1 MVILTVVTKENP
13 HTVYFE
19 PQPIKKPSYIRLLSC
34 SLYNSWFNL
43 KEEGAI
49 TLLDDDKKPFKVT
62 FLPGHYTLDAL
73 AIEIRNSLN
82 KHRVPLQTDVNTIV
96 GQLVITN
103 PQFKKIVID
112 SKLGNLL
119 NLNSFTLGFKTF
131 IKKLNSETTYY
142 IHCDL
147 LDKEQNLLNGKPST
161 VLQTFDIT
169 GKPFEKVFYQSSPQH
184 VLRDVSADKHISNMT
199 ISVRDQNNN
208 LFDFNGFP
216 LQFQIEINWTRK

>member
-13 HTVYFE
+13 HTVYFH
-19 PQPIKKPSYIRLLSC
+19 QPIQKPSYIRLLSC

-49 TLLDDDKKPFKVT
+49 TLLDAVKKPFKVT

-73 AIEIRNSLN
+73 ASEIRNSLN

-103 PQFKKIVID
+103 PEFKNIVIG
-112 SKLGNLL
+112 SNLGNLL
-119 NLNSFTLGFKTF
+119 NLNSFTLEFKTF

-147 LDKEQNLLNGKPST
+147 LDKEQNLLNGQPST

-169 GKPFEKVFYQSSPQH
+169 GKSFEKVFYQSSPQH

-199 ISVRDQNNN
+199 ISVMDQNNN
-208 LFDFNGFP
+208 LFDFNGLP
-216 LQFQIEINWTRK
+216 LQFLIEIN

>member
-13 HTVYFE
+13 HTVYFD
-19 PQPIKKPSYIRLLSC
+19 QPIQKPSYIRLLSC

-43 KEEGAI
+43 KKKGAI
-49 TLLDDDKKPFKVT
+49 TLFDKDEKPFEVS
-62 FLPGHYTLDAL
+62 FLEGNYTLDSL
-73 AIEIRNSLN
+73 ASLS
-82 KHRVPLQTDVNTIV
+82 KHRVPLLTDIYTSV

-103 PQFKKIVID
+103 PQFKNIVFD
-112 SKLGNLL
+112 SNLGNLL
-119 NLNSFTLGFKTF
+119 NLNSFSIPLKVF

-147 LDKEQNLLNGKPST
+147 VDKEQNLLNGKPST

-184 VLRDVSADKHISNMT
+184 VLREVSADKHITNMT
-199 ISVRDQNNN
+199 LSLRDGSNN
-208 LFDFNGFP
+208 LFDFNGMP
-216 LQFQIEINWTRK
+216 LQFLIEIN

>member
-13 HTVYFE
+13 HTVYFD
-19 PQPIKKPSYIRLLSC
+19 QPIEKPSYIRLLSC

-49 TLLDDDKKPFKVT
+49 TLLDTVEKPFKVT
-62 FLPGHYTLDAL
+62 FLQGHYTLDAL
-73 AIEIRNSLN
+73 ASEIRNSLN
-82 KHRVPLQTDVNTIV
+82 KYRVPLQTDVNTIV

-112 SKLGNLL
+112 SNLGNLL

-131 IKKLNSETTYY
+131 IKRLNSATTYY

-169 GKPFEKVFYQSSPQH
+169 GKPYENVFYQSSPQH
-184 VLRDVSADKHISNMT
+184 ILRDISADKYITNMT
-199 ISVRDQNNN
+199 ISVREENNN
-208 LFDFNGFP
+208 LFDFNGMP
-216 LQFQIEINWTRK
+216 LQFLIEIN

>member
-1 MVILTVVTKENP
+1 MVILTVVTTENP

-19 PQPIKKPSYIRLLSC
+19 PQPIQKPSYIRLLSC

-43 KEEGAI
+43 KKEGGI
-49 TLLDDDKKPFKVT
+49 TLLDNVSKPFEVT

-73 AIEIRNSLN
+73 ASEIKHSLS
-82 KHRVPLQTDVNTIV
+82 KHKVPLLTDIYTNV

-103 PQFKKIVID
+103 PHQKRIVFD
-112 SKLGNLL
+112 SELGNLL
-119 NLNSFTLGFKTF
+119 NLKSFTLGLKTF
-131 IKKLNSETTYY
+131 IKKLNSATTYY

-169 GKPFEKVFYQSSPQH
+169 GKPFEKVFYQSGPQH

-208 LFDFNGFP
+208 LFDFNGMP
-216 LQFQIEINWTRK
+216 LQFQIEIN

>member
-19 PQPIKKPSYIRLLSC
+19 PQPIQKPSYIRLLSC

-49 TLLDDDKKPFKVT
+49 TLLDDVDKPFKVT

-73 AIEIRNSLN
+73 ASEIRNSLN

-112 SKLGNLL
+112 SNLGNLL
-119 NLNSFTLGFKTF
+119 NLNSFTLEFKTF

-161 VLQTFDIT
+161 VLQTFDIK

-208 LFDFNGFP
+208 LFDFNGLP
-216 LQFQIEINWTRK
+216 LQFLIEIN

>member
-19 PQPIKKPSYIRLLSC
+19 PQPIQKPSYIRLLSC

-49 TLLDDDKKPFKVT
+49 TLLDDVDKPFKVT

-73 AIEIRNSLN
+73 ASEIRNSLN

-112 SKLGNLL
+112 SNLGNLL
-119 NLNSFTLGFKTF
+119 NLNSFTLEFKTF

-161 VLQTFDIT
+161 VLQTFDIK

-184 VLRDVSADKHISNMT
+184 VLRDVSSDKHISNMT

-208 LFDFNGFP
+208 LFDFNGLP
-216 LQFQIEINWTRK
+216 LQFLIEIN

>member
-19 PQPIKKPSYIRLLSC
+19 PQPIQKPSYIRLLSC

-49 TLLDDDKKPFKVT
+49 TLLDTVEKPFKVT

-73 AIEIRNSLN
+73 ASEIRNSLN

-112 SKLGNLL
+112 SNLGNLL
-119 NLNSFTLGFKTF
+119 NLNSFTLEFKTF

-216 LQFQIEINWTRK
+216 LQFQIEIN

>member
-19 PQPIKKPSYIRLLSC
+19 PQPIQKPSYIRLLSC

-49 TLLDDDKKPFKVT
+49 TLLDNVSKPFKVT

-73 AIEIRNSLN
+73 ASEIKHSLS
-82 KHRVPLQTDVNTIV
+82 KHKVPLQTDVNNIV

-103 PQFKKIVID
+103 PQFKRIVID
-112 SKLGNLL
+112 SNLGNLL
-119 NLNSFTLGFKTF
+119 NLNSFTLEFKTF

-208 LFDFNGFP
+208 LFDFNGMP
-216 LQFQIEINWTRK
+216 LQFLIEIN

>member
-1 MVILTVVTKENP
+1 MVIVTVNTTENP
-13 HTVYFE
+13 HTVYFDR
-19 PQPIKKPSYIRLLSC
+19 PIEKPSYIRLLSC
-34 SLYNSWFNL
+34 SLYNLWFNL

-49 TLLDDDKKPFKVT
+49 TLLDTVEKPFKVT

-73 AIEIRNSLN
+73 ASEIRNSLN

-112 SKLGNLL
+112 SNLGNLL
-119 NLNSFTLGFKTF
+119 NLNSFTLEFKTF
-131 IKKLNSETTYY
+131 IKNLNSETTYY

-208 LFDFNGFP
+208 LFDFNGLP
-216 LQFQIEINWTRK
+216 LQFQIEIN

>member
-19 PQPIKKPSYIRLLSC
+19 PQPIQKPSYIRLLSC

-49 TLLDDDKKPFKVT
+49 TLLDSVEKPFKVT

-73 AIEIRNSLN
+73 ASEIRNSLN
-82 KHRVPLQTDVNTIV
+82 KHRVPLQTDVNTNV

-112 SKLGNLL
+112 SNLGNLL
-119 NLNSFTLGFKTF
+119 NLNSFTLEFKTF

-208 LFDFNGFP
+208 LFDFNGLP
-216 LQFQIEINWTRK
+216 LQFQIEIN

>member
-1 MVILTVVTKENP
+1 MVILTVVTTKNP

-19 PQPIKKPSYIRLLSC
+19 PQPIQKPSYIRLLSC

-119 NLNSFTLGFKTF
+119 NLNSFTLEFKTF

-184 VLRDVSADKHISNMT
+184 VLRDVSTDKHISNMT

-216 LQFQIEINWTRK
+216 LQFQIEIN

>member
-1 MVILTVVTKENP
+1 MVIVTVNTTENP
-13 HTVYFE
+13 HTVYFDR
-19 PQPIKKPSYIRLLSC
+19 PIEKPSYIRLLSC

-49 TLLDDDKKPFKVT
+49 TLLDTVEKPFKVT

-73 AIEIRNSLN
+73 ASEIRNSLN

-112 SKLGNLL
+112 SNLGNLL
-119 NLNSFTLGFKTF
+119 NLNSFTLEFKTF

-208 LFDFNGFP
+208 LFDFNGLP
-216 LQFQIEINWTRK
+216 LQFQIEIN

>member
-1 MVILTVVTKENP
+1 MVILTVVTTENP

-19 PQPIKKPSYIRLLSC
+19 PQPIQNPSYIRLLSC

-49 TLLDDDKKPFKVT
+49 TLLDNVSKPFEVT

-73 AIEIRNSLN
+73 ASEIKHSLS
-82 KHRVPLQTDVNTIV
+82 KHKVPLLTDIYTIV

-103 PQFKKIVID
+103 PHQKKIVFD
-112 SKLGNLL
+112 SELGNLL
-119 NLNSFTLGFKTF
+119 HLKSFTLGLKTY
-131 IKKLNSETTYY
+131 IKKLNSATTYY

-184 VLRDVSADKHISNMT
+184 VLRDVSADKHISNMS

-208 LFDFNGFP
+208 LFDFNGMP
-216 LQFQIEINWTRK
+216 LQFQIEIN

>member
-1 MVILTVVTKENP
+1 MVIVTVNTTENP
-13 HTVYFE
+13 HTVYFD
-19 PQPIKKPSYIRLLSC
+19 QPIQKPSYIRLLSC

-49 TLLDDDKKPFKVT
+49 TLLDTIEKPFKVT

-73 AIEIRNSLN
+73 ASEIRNSLN
-82 KHRVPLQTDVNTIV
+82 KHRVPLQIDVNTIV

-103 PQFKKIVID
+103 PQFKMIVID
-112 SKLGNLL
+112 SNLGNLL
-119 NLNSFTLGFKTF
+119 NLNSFTLLFKTY
-131 IKKLNSETTYY
+131 IKKLNSATTYY

-208 LFDFNGFP
+208 LFDFNGLP
-216 LQFQIEINWTRK
+216 LQFQIEIN

>member
-19 PQPIKKPSYIRLLSC
+19 PQPIQKPSYIRLLSC

-49 TLLDDDKKPFKVT
+49 TLLDTVEKPFKVT

-73 AIEIRNSLN
+73 ASEIRNSLN

-112 SKLGNLL
+112 SNLGNLL
-119 NLNSFTLGFKTF
+119 NLNSFAFEFKTF

-208 LFDFNGFP
+208 LFDFNGLP
-216 LQFQIEINWTRK
+216 LQFQIEIN

>member
-19 PQPIKKPSYIRLLSC
+19 PQPIQKPSYIRLLSC

-49 TLLDDDKKPFKVT
+49 TLLDAVKKPFKVT

-73 AIEIRNSLN
+73 ASEIKHSLS
-82 KHRVPLQTDVNTIV
+82 KHKVPLLTDVNTIV

-103 PQFKKIVID
+103 PEFKKIVID
-112 SKLGNLL
+112 SNLGNLL
-119 NLNSFTLGFKTF
+119 NLNSFTLEFKTL

-216 LQFQIEINWTRK
+216 LQFQIEIN

>member
-1 MVILTVVTKENP
+1 MVIVTVNTTENP
-13 HTVYFE
+13 HTVYFDR
-19 PQPIKKPSYIRLLSC
+19 PIEKPSYIRLLSC

-49 TLLDDDKKPFKVT
+49 TLLDTVEKPFKVT

-73 AIEIRNSLN
+73 ASEIRNSLN

-112 SKLGNLL
+112 SNLGNLL
-119 NLNSFTLGFKTF
+119 ILNSFTLEFKTF

-184 VLRDVSADKHISNMT
+184 VLRDVSADKHITNMT
-199 ISVRDQNNN
+199 ISVREENNEV
-208 LFDFNGFP
+208 FNFNSLP
-216 LQFQIEINWTRK
+216 LQFLIEIN

>member
-19 PQPIKKPSYIRLLSC
+19 PQPIQKPSYIRLLSC

-43 KEEGAI
+43 KKEGGI
-49 TLLDDDKKPFKVT
+49 TLFDDVDKPFEVT

-73 AIEIRNSLN
+73 ASEIKHSLS
-82 KHRVPLQTDVNTIV
+82 KHKVPLLTDIYTIV

-103 PQFKKIVID
+103 PHQKRIVFD
-112 SKLGNLL
+112 SNLGNLL
-119 NLNSFTLGFKTF
+119 NLKSFTLGLKTF
-131 IKKLNSETTYY
+131 IKKLNSATTYY

-169 GKPFEKVFYQSSPQH
+169 GKPFEKVFYQSGPQH

-199 ISVRDQNNN
+199 ISVRDKNNN
-208 LFDFNGFP
+208 LFDFNGMP
-216 LQFQIEINWTRK
+216 LQFLIEIN

>member
-13 HTVYFE
+13 HTVYFDR
-19 PQPIKKPSYIRLLSC
+19 PIEKPSYIRLLSC

-49 TLLDDDKKPFKVT
+49 TLSDAVEKPFKVT

-73 AIEIRNSLN
+73 ASEIKHSLS
-82 KHRVPLQTDVNTIV
+82 KHKVPLLTDIYTIV

-103 PQFKKIVID
+103 PEFKKIVID

-119 NLNSFTLGFKTF
+119 NLNSFALQFKTF

-147 LDKEQNLLNGKPST
+147 LDKQQNLLNGKPST

-184 VLRDVSADKHISNMT
+184 VLRDVSADKHISNVT

-208 LFDFNGFP
+208 LFDFNGMP
-216 LQFQIEINWTRK
+216 LQFLIEIN

>member
-1 MVILTVVTKENP
+1 MVILTAVTTENP
-13 HTVYFE
+13 HTVYFD
-19 PQPIKKPSYIRLLSC
+19 QPIQKPSYIRLLSC

-49 TLLDDDKKPFKVT
+49 TLYDVVEKPFKVT

-73 AIEIRNSLN
+73 ASEIRNSLN
-82 KHRVPLQTDVNTIV
+82 KHRVPLLTDVNTIV

-112 SKLGNLL
+112 SNLGNLL

-131 IKKLNSETTYY
+131 IKKLNSATTYY

-169 GKPFEKVFYQSSPQH
+169 GKPFEKIFYQSGPEH
-184 VLRDVSADKHISNMT
+184 VLREVSADKYITNMT
-199 ISVRDQNNN
+199 ISVREKNND
-208 LFDFNGFP
+208 LFNFNGMP
-216 LQFQIEINWTRK
+216 LQFLIEIN

>member
-1 MVILTVVTKENP
+1 MVIVTVNTTENP
-13 HTVYFE
+13 HTVYFDR
-19 PQPIKKPSYIRLLSC
+19 PIEKPSYIRLLSC

-49 TLLDDDKKPFKVT
+49 TLLDTVEKPFKVT

-73 AIEIRNSLN
+73 ASEIRNSLN
-82 KHRVPLQTDVNTIV
+82 KHRVPLQTDVNTIA

-112 SKLGNLL
+112 SILGNLL
-119 NLNSFTLGFKTF
+119 NLNSFTLEFKTF

-208 LFDFNGFP
+208 LFDFNGLP
-216 LQFQIEINWTRK
+216 LQFQIEIN

>member
-1 MVILTVVTKENP
+1 MVILTVVTTENP
-13 HTVYFE
+13 HTVYFDQSIE
-19 PQPIKKPSYIRLLSC
+19 NPSYIRLLSC

-112 SKLGNLL
+112 SNLGNLL
-119 NLNSFTLGFKTF
+119 NLNSFALQFKTF

-169 GKPFEKVFYQSSPQH
+169 GKPFERVFYQSGPQH

-208 LFDFNGFP
+208 LFDFNGMP
-216 LQFQIEINWTRK
+216 LQFLIEIN

>member
-13 HTVYFE
+13 HTVYFD
-19 PQPIKKPSYIRLLSC
+19 QPIEKPSYIRLLSC

-49 TLLDDDKKPFKVT
+49 TLLDTVEKPFKVT
-62 FLPGHYTLDAL
+62 FLQGHYTLDAL
-73 AIEIRNSLN
+73 ASEIRNSLN

-112 SKLGNLL
+112 SNLGNLL

-131 IKKLNSETTYY
+131 IKRLNSATTYY

-147 LDKEQNLLNGKPST
+147 LDKEQNLLNRKPST

-169 GKPFEKVFYQSSPQH
+169 GKPYENVFYQSNPQH
-184 VLRDVSADKHISNMT
+184 ILRDISADKYITNMT
-199 ISVRDQNNN
+199 ISVREENNN
-208 LFDFNGFP
+208 LFDFNGMP
-216 LQFQIEINWTRK
+216 LQFLIEIN

>member
-112 SKLGNLL
+112 SNLGNLL
-119 NLNSFTLGFKTF
+119 NLNSFALQFKTF
-131 IKKLNSETTYY
+131 IKKLNFETTYY

-208 LFDFNGFP
+208 LFDFNGLP
-216 LQFQIEINWTRK
+216 LQFQIEIN

>member
-19 PQPIKKPSYIRLLSC
+19 PQPIQKPSYIRLLSC

-43 KEEGAI
+43 KKEGEI

-112 SKLGNLL
+112 SNLGHLL
-119 NLNSFTLGFKTF
+119 NLNTFTLEFKTF

-208 LFDFNGFP
+208 LFDFNGLP
-216 LQFQIEINWTRK
+216 LQFQIEIN